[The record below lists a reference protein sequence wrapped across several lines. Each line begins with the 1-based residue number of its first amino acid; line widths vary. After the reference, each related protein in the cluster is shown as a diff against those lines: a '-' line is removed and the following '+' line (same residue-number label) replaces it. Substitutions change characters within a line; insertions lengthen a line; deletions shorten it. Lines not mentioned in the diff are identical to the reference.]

1 MFRLRAAREI
11 PLPNQFIL
19 FWGWVTCRA
28 ADAMFEFFSRMLY
41 REVFTRVLGALVGA
55 GLMLTGIFLSA
66 DEKGALGDLEKKIL
80 T

>member
-1 MFRLRAAREI
+1 
-11 PLPNQFIL
+11 
-19 FWGWVTCRA
+19 
-28 ADAMFEFFSRMLY
+28 MFEFFSRMLY